1 MPERSSPTDLWR
13 GFLYPFRGYAFLR
26 QHRDLARYWLPPIV
40 IMALALVLSLWL
52 AGRYHEDILAFVW
65 PEPVG
70 SGWFTRLL
78 SVLHDVAEAL
88 AFVLVSFALALVCA
102 TLSTVVAAPFN
113 DALSEVIE
121 QRESGIEASAFRW
134 ARVWRDAG
142 RTVRLELL
150 KVVCYGAV
158 MLPLFLLSWLVPG
171 VGHAL
176 YVVAGGL
183 FTAAYFALDYV
194 DWPASR
200 RGQGVSQ
207 RLSLLRERPWL
218 MLGFGA
224 AVWMLLFVPFV
235 NLWFMPAAVAGGTR
249 LFLDLERDAQ
259 RLSASE

>member
-1 MPERSSPTDLWR
+1 MSGRSSPTDLFR
-13 GFLYPFRGYAFLR
+13 GFRYPWRGYALIR
-26 QHRDLARYWLPPIV
+26 QHRDLARYWVPPIV
-40 IMALALVLSLWL
+40 IMAVALVLSLWL
-52 AGRYHEDILAFVW
+52 AGRYHDDILAFVW
-65 PEPVG
+65 PEPTG

-78 SVLHDVAEAL
+78 SLLHDVAEAL
-88 AFVLVSFALALVCA
+88 AFVLVAFALAFTCA

-121 QRESGIEASAFRW
+121 QRESGIEAPPFRW
-134 ARVWRDAG
+134 ARVWREVG

-158 MLPLFLLSWLVPG
+158 MFPLFLMSWLVPG

-176 YVVAGGL
+176 YVVTGSL

-207 RLSLLRERPWL
+207 RLRLLRTRPWL

-224 AVWMLLFVPFV
+224 AVWLFLLVPFV

-249 LFLDLERDAQ
+249 LFLDLERDKRPLAGN
-259 RLSASE
+259 E